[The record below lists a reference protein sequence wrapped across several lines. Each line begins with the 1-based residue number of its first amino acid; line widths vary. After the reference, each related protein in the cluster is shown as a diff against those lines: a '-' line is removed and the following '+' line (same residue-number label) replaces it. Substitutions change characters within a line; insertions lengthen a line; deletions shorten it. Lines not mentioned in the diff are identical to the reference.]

1 MKTDALEISDNMLAI
16 PVIGSGSAINE
27 AAVVAADERRT
38 VEGVRDGWAES
49 LTLKKSVCGV
59 SYSRHVNSLP
69 GGSG

>member
-1 MKTDALEISDNMLAI
+1 MRAI
-16 PVIGSGSAINE
+16 HVIGCGSARNE
-27 AAVVAADERRT
+27 AAVVAAVVADGERRT

-49 LTLKKSVCGV
+49 LTLKRSVCGV